1 MRPIVVLADLG
12 DQSVN
17 EVRQILFDW
26 YLSGLVQPIVWL
38 DTRPGDRS
46 ITAVVDGEPIRLSL
60 SVWLDKYL
68 PSGLEVELF
77 ALQIAN
83 DNQSYFNDSFIEEAL
98 KDFPVLVAAEPKMV
112 NVLAPA
118 DQADSIPDSA
128 LLPYRTNFAILPIQG
143 ASGYA
148 GYQVLKQSSSEFFAN
163 VASGVASCTATWAGM
178 ATNPLYDLP
187 VAKQR
192 KPEVILLRSFVRYAD
207 ASGLVLGMVEDV
219 TSGPS
224 GRIPVAYDAFGER
237 LTPNPDDSSLRKTI
251 TVAENFIAQNH
262 NMFSFGQPSKRP
274 VLEPKPLSWK
284 DLLREYG
291 SYLKK
296 YFRVGSWIK
305 EKIDGYKAAA
315 ANSLQQIFLGDSS
328 AREVFVL
335 GVSSDTPRNDDSTLN
350 AIDALLNA
358 TTAVSKSVMEP
369 ALTNPNDIWRQ
380 YVVTI
385 TSLVDGS
392 TGISEIEMP
401 GVIGG
406 DRRLILNPNHL
417 APAPGFRNF
426 RIPEN
431 LPVRLRGEVVRPTDP
446 YLAMLLDDQLDAV
459 LRNPAR
465 YTPVDIAASQKTKQD
480 LALWKSDVDSFAW
493 RVGSKLA
500 QSLNE
505 ARATIGKIPSANAE
519 NDDSFKTLIELEANA
534 RKALGRIVKGFIG
547 IIGGSL
553 VAWLGQAIW
562 LFAALGAWPVA
573 LATSWLWPAAAVAA
587 LLSIW
592 AAMGFQAFA
601 GAVRDIY
608 KHENQARYDRDIAAW
623 VEGIRPKLRA
633 EVAKLADLYKQLEL
647 WNRLLVPI
655 IYEPLGTVSRSV
667 DGATTIR
674 NLNQLTSSIQLAEFK
689 SAGEQRSKL
698 LDDVKSAF
706 FRRGWL
712 YERVQN
718 HLIEL
723 GAELPKTWSDTAQ
736 EDKSSLRKMLE
747 KGRDE
752 FTREALGKRTLLE
765 IQEIARLKADYAN
778 WPVQIVNLNREVSCQ
793 EYLSGLANGI
803 GALPA
808 ELLEDSAAVAGK
820 NRLDADRSFFVRD
833 SRIDATSDVTSVFS
847 NPNTVDPI
855 RRLDLMSVRVEVS
868 KPMKYTDFV
877 VFFETAPMAAHQ
889 EPEYQSPI
897 A

>member
-38 DTRPGDRS
+38 DARPGDRS
-46 ITAVVDGEPIRLSL
+46 ISAVVDGQIARLSL

-68 PSGLEVELF
+68 PSGMEVELF
-77 ALQIAN
+77 SLQVAN
-83 DNQSYFNDSFIEEAL
+83 EEKRYFNNSFIEEAL

-118 DQADSIPDSA
+118 DQADSIPDNS
-128 LLPYRTNFAILPIQG
+128 LLPYRTNIAILPIQG

-148 GYQVLKQSSSEFFAN
+148 GYQVLKQATSEFFAN
-163 VASGVASCTATWAGM
+163 VAAGLASCTATWAGM
-178 ATNPLYDLP
+178 ETNPLYDLP

-192 KPEVILLRSFVRYAD
+192 KPEVILLRSFARYAD

-219 TSGPS
+219 TSEPS
-224 GRIPVAYDAFGER
+224 GRIPGAYDDFGER

-251 TVAENFIAQNH
+251 TVAENFIAQNQA
-262 NMFSFGQPSKRP
+262 MFSFGNLPDRP
-274 VLEPKPLSWK
+274 KLQPKPLSWR

-291 SYLKK
+291 SYLRK
-296 YFRVGSWIK
+296 YFKVGSWIRD
-305 EKIDGYKAAA
+305 KIDGYKAAA

-358 TTAVSKSVMEP
+358 TTAVSQSVMEP
-369 ALTNPNDIWRQ
+369 ALTNPNDIWRE
-380 YVVTI
+380 YVVTV

-392 TGISEIEMP
+392 TGISKIEMP

-417 APAPGFRNF
+417 APAPDFRNF

-431 LPVRLRGEVVRPTDP
+431 LPIRLRGEVVRPTDP
-446 YLAMLLDDQLDAV
+446 YLAMLLDDQLDSV
-459 LRNPAR
+459 LQNPSR

-505 ARATIGKIPSANAE
+505 ARATIGKIPSAAEE
-519 NDDSFKTLIELEANA
+519 NDDSFKKLIELEANA
-534 RKALGRIVKGFIG
+534 RKALGRIVKGFFG

-562 LFAALGAWPVA
+562 LFLAIGAWPVA

-587 LLSIW
+587 IVSIW

-608 KHENQARYDRDIAAW
+608 KHENQARYEQDIAVW

-633 EVAKLADLYKQLEL
+633 EVSKLADLYKQLEL

-655 IYEPLGTVSRSV
+655 LYEPLGSVRRSG
-667 DGATTIR
+667 DGVTTIR

-689 SAGEQRSKL
+689 SSGDQRGKL
-698 LDDVKSAF
+698 LDDVKSSF
-706 FRRGWL
+706 FHRGWL
-712 YERVQN
+712 YSRFEN
-718 HLIEL
+718 HLIQL

-736 EDKSSLRKMLE
+736 EDKSALRKMLDKARGE
-747 KGRDE
+747 Y
-752 FTREALGKRTLLE
+752 TRSALGKQTLLE
-765 IQEIARLKADYAN
+765 VQEIARLKADYAN
-778 WPVQIVNLNREVSCQ
+778 WPVQIVNLNRELSCQ

-820 NRLDADRSFFVRD
+820 NRLDTQRSFFVRD
-833 SRIDATSDVTSVFS
+833 IRIDATSDVTQVIS
-847 NPNTVDPI
+847 NPNSVDPD

-877 VFFETAPMAAHQ
+877 VFFETDSGSDQQ
-889 EPEYQSPI
+889 EPEYQSPV